1 MVKSSRFDTMRR
13 FQGFKLSSPKSI
25 DACDINRKN
34 LMLDF
39 MSEMRSARR
48 NANRVSSKNK
58 LVDQNEEKSCIHFNT
73 SLTRSISVFV
83 WSSSRRR
90 SHFVLSSTYC
100 LLIHHSLLKHVHV
113 GTWPEVALDPYNSI
127 PTAHDEDEGRQITER
142 DADPS
147 ANLISALLFAF
158 ISAGPQNAAERIAE
172 MAHAFVCDMHV

>member
-1 MVKSSRFDTMRR
+1 M
-13 FQGFKLSSPKSI
+13 QI
-25 DACDINRKN
+25 EADINK
-34 LMLDF
+34 F
-39 MSEMRSARR
+39 
-48 NANRVSSKNK
+48 
-58 LVDQNEEKSCIHFNT
+58 VDQNEEKSCIHFNAA
-73 SLTRSISVFV
+73 LEKRRKLDPFPRFA

-100 LLIHHSLLKHVHV
+100 LLIRHSLLKHVHV
-113 GTWPEVALDPYNSI
+113 GTWLEVALDPYNSI

-172 MAHAFVCDMHV
+172 MAHAYVRDMHV